1 MPLTFDTPLPIDAVL
16 DELGRT
22 LAANNAAVLV
32 APPGAGKTTRVPLA
46 LLDAPWLKHK
56 KIIVLEPRRIA
67 ARASAERMA
76 RTLGERAGE
85 TVGYR
90 VRFGSKIS
98 RATRIEVVTEGI
110 FSRQILDDP
119 ELNGVAAVLFDE
131 FHERSLD
138 ADLGLALARDA
149 QTGLREDLRILVMS
163 ATLDGARVGKLLGD
177 APVVASEG
185 RAFPVETRYLGR
197 KADAPIERQ
206 MADAIATALRADSG
220 SVLAFLPGAAEIR
233 RTQNFLGER
242 VHDASVEIVP
252 LFGALEAAVQ
262 DRAIAPAPKGQ
273 RKVVLATSIAET
285 SLTIEGVR
293 IVVDSGL
300 ARVPRYEPDIGLT
313 RLETVRAS
321 RAAVDQR
328 RGRAG
333 RTEPGVC
340 YRLWDEPQTASLT
353 AYTQPEILSADLSSL
368 VLDLAQWGVRDLAT
382 LAFLD
387 PPPAPA
393 LKEAGSL
400 LLELGALDGDGR
412 ITAEGKSLRALALP
426 PRLARMIVDSHR
438 LGAGE
443 EAAEIA
449 AVLTE
454 RGLGGDSVDLD
465 HRLDQFRRDRSLR
478 ASSARSLAQ
487 RWAQQVAATEGTN
500 ESALSSPSPLAGS
513 EASEARSRGRGEGA
527 TRAVF
532 PAATPSPNLESELR
546 SPRTPQGGGEPY
558 RSRSPNDEISTGVM
572 LALAFPDRVARNR
585 GNGSFVLANGR
596 GAAVEQAS
604 SLARAPY
611 IAVAELT
618 GTAAQGRIL
627 LAAPIAQGDIES
639 HFADQIES
647 TEEISFDRG
656 AMALRARR
664 KRTLHAITLSE
675 APMALSPSAETARI
689 FAAGLVAAG
698 FDKLPWSKSLKQW
711 RDRVMFLRKAEGE
724 GWPDLSDAELAAQAE
739 NWLVPALYD
748 KTSLKDFSPGD
759 FSDALMTMLPWELRA
774 RLEREAPTHFE
785 APTGTMLAIDYEAE
799 QGPTIA
805 VRLQE
810 LFGLNTHPAIAK
822 GKVPLVLELLSPAQR
837 PVQVTRDLPGFWR
850 GSYAAVR
857 SDLRGRYPRH
867 PWPEDPATALPT
879 RRVKPR
885 GT

>member
-1 MPLTFDTPLPIDAVL
+1 VL
-16 DELGRT
+16 DELDGT
-22 LAANNAAVLV
+22 LAANNTAVLV

-46 LLDAPWLKHK
+46 LLDAPWLKNK
-56 KIIVLEPRRIA
+56 KIIMLEPRRIA

-98 RATRIEVVTEGI
+98 RTTRIEVVTEGI

-119 ELNGVAAVLFDE
+119 ELSGVAAVLFDE

-185 RAFPVETRYLGR
+185 RAYPVETRYLGR

-206 MADAIATALRADSG
+206 MADAIAVALRADPG

-233 RTQNFLGER
+233 RTQNFLSER

-252 LFGALEAAVQ
+252 LFGALDAAVQ

-300 ARVPRYEPDIGLT
+300 ARIPRYEPDIGLT

-340 YRLWDEPQTASLT
+340 YRLWDEPQTASLA

-368 VLDLAQWGVRDLAT
+368 VLDLAQWGVRDPAT

-387 PPPAPA
+387 SPPAPA
-393 LKEAGSL
+393 LKEANSL
-400 LLELGALDGDGR
+400 LHELGALDVDGR
-412 ITAEGKSLRALALP
+412 ITAEGQSLRALALP

-443 EAAEIA
+443 EAADIA
-449 AVLTE
+449 AILTE

-465 HRLDQFRRDRSLR
+465 ARLDQFRRDRSPR

-487 RWAQQVAATEGTN
+487 RWAQQVATTEGRPG
-500 ESALSSPSPLAGS
+500 ADASPS
-513 EASEARSRGRGEGA
+513 
-527 TRAVF
+527 
-532 PAATPSPNLESELR
+532 
-546 SPRTPQGGGEPY
+546 
-558 RSRSPNDEISTGVM
+558 TGIM

-596 GAAVEQAS
+596 GAAVEQTS

-627 LAAPIAQGDIES
+627 LAAPIAQEDIEAR
-639 HFADQIES
+639 FADQIEN
-647 TEEISFDRG
+647 TEEISFDRN

-698 FDKLPWSKSLKQW
+698 LDKLPWSKALKQW
-711 RDRVMFLRKAEGE
+711 RDRVMFLRKAEGDS
-724 GWPDLSDAELAAQAE
+724 WPDLSDAALAADAE

-748 KTSLKDFSPGD
+748 KTSLKELSPGD
-759 FSDALMTMLPWELRA
+759 LSDALMTLLPWELRA
-774 RLEREAPTHFE
+774 RMEGEAPTHFE

-810 LFGLNTHPAIAK
+810 LFGLNTHPSIAK
-822 GKVPLVLELLSPAQR
+822 GAVPLVLELLSPAQR

-850 GSYAAVR
+850 GSYAGVR

>member
-1 MPLTFDTPLPIDAVL
+1 MPRSFDTPLPIDAVL
-16 DELGRT
+16 DDLSRT
-22 LAANNAAVLV
+22 LETHNAAVLV

-46 LLDAPWLKHK
+46 LLDAPWARNR

-67 ARASAERMA
+67 ARASADRMA
-76 RTLGERAGE
+76 KSLGERTGE

-110 FSRQILDDP
+110 FTRQILDDP
-119 ELNGVAAVLFDE
+119 ELSGVAAILFDE

-138 ADLGLALARDA
+138 ADMGLALARDA

-163 ATLDGARVGKLLGD
+163 ATLDGARVARLLGD
-177 APVVASEG
+177 AAVVESEG

-197 KADAPIERQ
+197 KADAPVERQ
-206 MADAIATALRADSG
+206 MADAIASALRADSG

-242 VHDASVEIVP
+242 VHDASIEIVP
-252 LFGALEAAVQ
+252 LFGALDAAVQ
-262 DRAIAPAPKGQ
+262 DRAIAPAPKGT

-340 YRLWDEPQTASLT
+340 YRLWDEPQTASL
-353 AYTQPEILSADLSSL
+353 APYTQPEILSADLSSL
-368 VLDLAQWGVRDLAT
+368 VLDLAQWGVSDPAALS
-382 LAFLD
+382 FLD
-387 PPPAPA
+387 PPPQPA
-393 LKEAGSL
+393 WKEAKSL
-400 LLELGALDGDGR
+400 LTELNALDGDGR
-412 ITAEGKSLRALALP
+412 ITAEGKSLRSLALP

-438 LGAGE
+438 AGSGE
-443 EAAEIA
+443 AAAEIA
-449 AVLTE
+449 AIITE
-454 RGLGGDSVDLD
+454 RGLGGDGVDLE
-465 HRLDQFRRDRSLR
+465 HRRDQLRRDRSPR
-478 ASSARSLAQ
+478 AAGARDLAR
-487 RWAQQVAATEGTN
+487 RWASQVAASEK
-500 ESALSSPSPLAGS
+500 AGQQ
-513 EASEARSRGRGEGA
+513 ED
-527 TRAVF
+527 
-532 PAATPSPNLESELR
+532 L
-546 SPRTPQGGGEPY
+546 
-558 RSRSPNDEISTGVM
+558 STGLM
-572 LALAFPDRVARNR
+572 LAYAFPDRVARNR

-596 GAAVEQAS
+596 GASVEQTS

-611 IAVAELT
+611 IAIGEMT
-618 GTAAQGRIL
+618 GTAASGRIL
-627 LAAPIAQGDIES
+627 LAAQITQDEIER
-639 HFADQIES
+639 HFAEHIE
-647 TEEISFDRG
+647 TADEISFDRG

-664 KRTLHAITLSE
+664 RRALHAITLSE
-675 APMALSPSAETARI
+675 ATLAVSPSEDTARI
-689 FAAGLVAAG
+689 FADGLIAAGL
-698 FDKLPWSKSLKQW
+698 DRLPWSKAAKQW
-711 RDRVMFLRKAEGE
+711 RDRVMFLRKAEG
-724 GWPDLSDAELAAQAE
+724 GSWPDLSDDGLIARRDD
-739 NWLVPALYD
+739 WLVPALYD
-748 KTSLKDFSPGD
+748 KIALKDISPGD
-759 FSDALMTMLPWELRA
+759 LSDALMALLPWEMRA
-774 RLEREAPTHFE
+774 RLDREAPTHFE
-785 APTGTMLAIDYEAE
+785 APTGSALAIDYEAE

-810 LFGLNTHPAIAK
+810 LFGLDTHPSIAA

-867 PWPEDPATALPT
+867 PWPDDPANAVPT
-879 RRVKPR
+879 RRAKPR

>member
-1 MPLTFDTPLPIDAVL
+1 LPRSFDAPLPIDAVL
-16 DELGRT
+16 DQ
-22 LAANNAAVLV
+22 LAAALADNNAAVLV

-46 LLDAPWLKHK
+46 LLDAVWLQNK
-56 KIIVLEPRRIA
+56 KIIMLEPRRIA

-76 RTLGERAGE
+76 RTLGERVGE

-90 VRFGSKIS
+90 VRFGSKVS

-119 ELNGVAAVLFDE
+119 ELSGIAAVLFDE

-149 QTGLREDLRILVMS
+149 QVGLREDLRILVMS
-163 ATLDGARVGKLLGD
+163 ATLDGARVAKLLGD
-177 APVVASEG
+177 APVIASEG

-197 KADAPIERQ
+197 KADAPLERQ
-206 MADAIATALRADSG
+206 MADAIASALRADPG

-252 LFGALEAAVQ
+252 LFGALDAAVQ
-262 DRAIAPAPKGQ
+262 DRAIAPAPKGR

-293 IVVDSGL
+293 IVVDSGV

-340 YRLWDEPQTASLT
+340 YRLWDEPQTASLA

-368 VLDLAQWGVRDLAT
+368 VLDLAQWGVSDPSK

-387 PPPAPA
+387 APPLPA
-393 LKEAGSL
+393 LKQARSL
-400 LLELGALDGDGR
+400 LRELGALDGDGR
-412 ITAEGKSLRALALP
+412 ITEEGKRLRALALP

-438 LGAGE
+438 CGAGE
-443 EAAEIA
+443 PAAEIA
-449 AVLTE
+449 AILTE

-465 HRLDQFRRDRSLR
+465 VRLDQFRRDRSPR
-478 ASSARSLAQ
+478 AGSARSLAQ
-487 RWAQQVAATEGTN
+487 RWASQVAAG
-500 ESALSSPSPLAGS
+500 SPSPSPLAG
-513 EASEARSRGRGEGA
+513 EGRGGGSPGTTAAAGA
-527 TRAVF
+527 T
-532 PAATPSPNLESELR
+532 PTPDLESELR
-546 SPRTPQGGGEPY
+546 SPRTPQGGGEPLT
-558 RSRSPNDEISTGVM
+558 TGVM
-572 LALAFPDRVARNR
+572 LAFAFPDRVARNR
-585 GNGSFVLANGR
+585 GNGGFVLANGR
-596 GAAVEQAS
+596 GAAVDRTAA
-604 SLARAPY
+604 LARAPY

-627 LAAPIAQGDIES
+627 LAAPISPDDIEQ
-639 HFADQIES
+639 HFADQIEVAD
-647 TEEISFDRG
+647 EISFDHD

-675 APMALSPSAETARI
+675 TPMALQPSAETAQVL
-689 FAAGLVAAG
+689 ADGLVSAGL
-698 FDKLPWSKSLKQW
+698 DRLPWSKPLKQW
-711 RDRVMFLRKAEGE
+711 RDRVMFLRAAEAGASSNA
-724 GWPDLSDAELAAQAE
+724 WPDLSDDALAAQRQA
-739 NWLVPALYD
+739 WLTPALYD
-748 KTSLKDFSPGD
+748 KTSLKQFSAAEL
-759 FSDALMTMLPWELRA
+759 SDALMSLLPWELRA

-785 APTGTMLAIDYEAE
+785 APTGTLLAIDYEAE

-810 LFGLNTHPAIAK
+810 LFGMNTHPSVAK
-822 GKVPLVLELLSPAQR
+822 GAVPLVLELLSPAHR

-867 PWPEDPATALPT
+867 PWPEDPASAMPT